1 MDEDAFAKRIEALPI
16 SRTKREAAKE
26 DLAAANALVEM
37 FFGMDALIRSLMRW
51 ARSSWRRRARLRPVK
66 V

>member
-16 SRTKREAAKE
+16 SRAKREAAKE

-37 FFGMDALIRSLMRW
+37 LVGMDALIRSFMRW
-51 ARSSWRRRARLRPVK
+51 ARSSWRRHARLRLVK